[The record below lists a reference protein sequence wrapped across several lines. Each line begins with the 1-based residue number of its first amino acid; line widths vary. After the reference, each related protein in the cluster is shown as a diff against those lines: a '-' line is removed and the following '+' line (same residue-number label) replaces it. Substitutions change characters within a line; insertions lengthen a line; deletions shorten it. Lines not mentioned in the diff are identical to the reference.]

1 MLVENREFGR
11 VQSSTYVVDAAGRI
25 LYAFKGQVRMK
36 ICPVCRLQSPLNASE
51 CVQCKHVFRTQF
63 AAPPHA
69 AVQPPPVLPVP
80 PPAHPVTVPG
90 VRYDPHSDTFSGTM
104 LLMVKL
110 AMRAVQELGWQ
121 IQQANENVGLVTF
134 ETGISWGSWSGVT
147 CSLNI
152 DEVGPNIFR
161 VYGTGKQNLRGGQ
174 LIAMNIGGEAQ
185 GKANAAIERMKRLA
199 I

>member
-1 MLVENREFGR
+1 
-11 VQSSTYVVDAAGRI
+11 
-25 LYAFKGQVRMK
+25 
-36 ICPVCRLQSPLNASE
+36 
-51 CVQCKHVFRTQF
+51 
-63 AAPPHA
+63 
-69 AVQPPPVLPVP
+69 
-80 PPAHPVTVPG
+80 
-90 VRYDPHSDTFSGTM
+90 M